1 MPSLSKMAAATLAL
15 TSALLVVDVPGVSAA
30 AIRGVEQTE
39 FCSWRWTRSRRPST
53 WRGVRTSAFT
63 RGLHRGDRTTL
74 NIYWRN
80 STKLDYGG
88 TTEIFTVTHD
98 GKRDSMF
105 VNAATIPGGA
115 HPVWNQGKTVVHETG
130 HWFGLD
136 HTPLTDIGDCKW
148 NWKNKPGMNN
158 EYVPAPAQTS
168 ML

>member
-1 MPSLSKMAAATLAL
+1 MHIVAHPTKGDPAEFLLHRGDLDRQVVAL
-15 TSALLVVDVPGVSAA
+15 NESFAPVNISFHLLDVDWISGK
-30 AIRGVEQTE
+30 GQ
-39 FCSWRWTRSRRPST
+39 
-53 WRGVRTSAFT
+53 RTGMRSAFT